1 MITNYITMLLAYIPA
16 EPIIEYPPDGTPTE
30 LAGGAIEFFS
40 LWLSRIGGI
49 VAFAGAIKFA
59 LSIKSDDARE
69 QLQAVL
75 IMVSGF
81 MIAAAVQNLDVFSIP
96 DTYSAASA
104 EIEFQSILDF
114 IGSWARRVGALG
126 MLLGAIMFGFAI
138 KDNNAGGK
146 VSGLKTLSAGAIAV
160 SVSSLLPILV

>member
-1 MITNYITMLLAYIPA
+1 MLSHILYMLLDEIPSIL
-16 EPIIEYPPDGTPTE
+16 PSTPTGTPSE
-30 LAGGAIEFFS
+30 IVGGAIDFFS

-81 MIAAAVQNLDVFSIP
+81 MITAAVQNLDVFSIP
-96 DTYSAASA
+96 DTYTAASA
-104 EIEFQSILDF
+104 ELEFKSIMDF

-126 MLLGAIMFGFAI
+126 MLLGAVMFGLAI

-160 SVSSLLPILV
+160 SVSSILSLFVS